1 MAPVKK
7 IDNFQDATATSL
19 KGTTFTQQNKEA
31 KRRLIMAIDAPE
43 KCGKT
48 NFALSAP
55 GPIAYVNF
63 DQGLDSVI
71 QKFQKLKKIYVA
83 EMKLPRK
90 GNDMNVEEVANA
102 AAESWNTFCNDF
114 MGAVRDPS
122 VKTIVTDTATELWE
136 LLRLAKFGKLAQVM
150 PHQYAIP
157 NSIYREMIREV
168 ENSTKNLILIH
179 KVSDEYVNDKR
190 TGQKIRAGY
199 KDSGYIVQV
208 NAKLWK
214 VASEDFPDR
223 FHFEITDCRQNPEC
237 EGTELTGLAVNFQ
250 TVAQLIY
257 PESSEEDWE

>member
-1 MAPVKK
+1 MAIAKK
-7 IDNFQDATATSL
+7 IESFKDASATSL
-19 KGTTFTQQNKEA
+19 KGTSFTQQMTEA

-83 EMKLPRK
+83 EMKLPRSR
-90 GNDMNVEEVANA
+90 NDMDVTEVANA

-114 MGAVRDPS
+114 MGAVRDTT
-122 VKTIVTDTATELWE
+122 VRTIVTDTATELWE

-179 KVSDEYVNDKR
+179 KVGDEYVNDKR
-190 TGQKIRAGY
+190 TGKKIRSGY
-199 KDSGYIVQV
+199 KDTGYIVQV
-208 NAKLWK
+208 NANLWK
-214 VASEDFPDR
+214 VPEEEYPDR
-223 FHFEITDCRQNPEC
+223 FHLQITDCRQNPEC
-237 EGTELTGLAVNFQ
+237 EGTELTGDMVNFA
-250 TVAQLIY
+250 TVATMVF
-257 PESSEEDWE
+257 PESELEDWQ